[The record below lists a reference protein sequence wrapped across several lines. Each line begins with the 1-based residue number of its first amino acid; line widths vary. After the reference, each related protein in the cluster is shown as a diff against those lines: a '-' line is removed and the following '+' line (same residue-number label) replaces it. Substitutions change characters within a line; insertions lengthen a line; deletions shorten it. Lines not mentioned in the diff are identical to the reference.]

1 MVEYRQLIIS
11 LLSYLLTL
19 PVPDVTYKVFGGTLN
34 FALSIYLS
42 LFVPYSTAT
51 RKNSGTGR
59 TRLTALTVA
68 IRNGKIKTKV
78 VTSTSK

>member
-34 FALSIYLS
+34 LALSIYLS
-42 LFVPYSTAT
+42 LFVPYSRAK
-51 RKNSGTGR
+51 RKK
-59 TRLTALTVA
+59 TVEQD
-68 IRNGKIKTKV
+68 GQG
-78 VTSTSK
+78 